1 MRNFNE
7 SDYLEDLYYGPE
19 KDYFDEISEI
29 ENGGY
34 DDFEAEDL
42 KNLYLAAEIHK
53 AAQKAGL
60 SDLDY
65 VNQQEFFDEIINL
78 DPKDG
83 PYIVDIEESE
93 GYGEFICDDN
103 GNPNLEDARPIYD
116 DLVSGREKGL
126 YGSDCKD
133 DPVKSLENVIEGYD
147 MMVSDAILG
156 GYTLSGALKMLYK
169 FKDNPYCPKCKK
181 YFDALANYAE
191 QINAIA
197 VEIGLNE
204 FCIDIPGK
212 SKTLKKEAVSFKR
225 PMKESW
231 DENTIANIAQTYVE
245 DYPEGITR
253 MNIVA
258 DLENDPYFYNKYDT
272 IMSMDIEDQ
281 ETALADYS
289 NELDNIADAIIEEI
303 KGMGGVINE
312 SRRIT
317 RKAVLE
323 AKRKNAKSHKAYK
336 MREEEEEEWAWDL
349 KTEKEALKKSMPTAS
364 DNEIIIKAAGNIA
377 KKYHTTRAKILATL
391 KPSKGAKTWN
401 KDGKIL
407 VKESG
412 ENLKLDEVVES
423 DLAKVV
429 VAYRRNDPE
438 KTPIKN
444 PQKVPYSVAYDASR
458 SGLENIMA
466 LKDLLRQNGFPE
478 STLSKLGFR
487 KVTA

>member
-7 SDYLEDLYYGPE
+7 SDYFEDLYYGPE

-34 DDFEAEDL
+34 DEYFETEGL
-42 KNLYLAAEIHK
+42 KNPYLAAEIHK

-60 SDLDY
+60 SDLEY

-83 PYIVDIEESE
+83 PYIVDIEESD
-93 GYGEFICDDN
+93 GYSEFICDDN

-116 DLVSGREKGL
+116 NIVSGREKGL

-133 DPVKSLENVIEGYD
+133 DPARALEDVIEGYD
-147 MMVSDAILG
+147 MMVSDAIPG
-156 GYTLSGALKMLYK
+156 RSTLSGALKMLYK
-169 FKDNPYCPKCKK
+169 FKDNPNCPKTKA
-181 YFDALANYAE
+181 YFNALVNYAE
-191 QINAIA
+191 QINTIAI
-197 VEIGLNE
+197 EIGLNE

-231 DENTIANIAQTYVE
+231 DENTIANTAQTYVD

-272 IMSMDIEDQ
+272 IMSMDVEDQ
-281 ETALADYS
+281 ETALVEYS
-289 NELDNIADAIIEEI
+289 DELDNIANAIIEEI

-323 AKRKNAKSHKAYK
+323 AKRKNVKTHKAYK
-336 MREEEEEEWAWDL
+336 MKEEEEEEWAWDL

-364 DNEIIIKAAGNIA
+364 DNEITIKAAGNVA
-377 KKYHTTRAKILATL
+377 KKYHTTRAKILAAL

-407 VKESG
+407 VKEVGTRGYCEVSIKAPSG
-412 ENLKLDEVVES
+412 KIHPVNDKSGNPLTCTPDE
-423 DLAKVV
+423 K
-429 VAYRRNDPE
+429 
-438 KTPIKN
+438 
-444 PQKVPYSVAYDASR
+444 
-458 SGLENIMA
+458 
-466 LKDLLRQNGFPE
+466 
-478 STLSKLGFR
+478 SKLEVLNKINKERNKNYTLDQLVFSDV
-487 KVTA
+487 KKK